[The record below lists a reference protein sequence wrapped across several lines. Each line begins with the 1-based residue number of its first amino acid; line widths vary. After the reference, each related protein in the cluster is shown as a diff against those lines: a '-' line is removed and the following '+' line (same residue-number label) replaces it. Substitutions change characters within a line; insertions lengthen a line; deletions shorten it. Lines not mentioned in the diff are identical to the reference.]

1 LIRVREG
8 YVLHLI
14 PESWSHLH
22 ILVSVFPSVGLLFL
36 IGLYVTAIIADNE
49 GMKRTCL
56 VVFGILGLLA
66 IPTYMSGDGSSEA
79 LLSQN
84 PAISQDKMD
93 KMDTHYY
100 WGMFALGLIVL
111 TGLAAWIALWRF
123 RSARVSD
130 NSVHLVLGLA
140 IITFVLMAVAGEFGW
155 EINHRELQVSVP
167 PELANVATPQIWSHI
182 HMILNHVPTIGFTF
196 ALGFYI
202 VALVIDNVV
211 MKRSSL
217 VLFVICAIFCV
228 PTYVT
233 GAASMWALT
242 QPPMPG
248 ISKGLINAHR
258 DMALLTLF
266 GVAFT
271 GGAAW
276 LELWRFRYIGR
287 FSTTSLYVVL
297 ALAVITFG
305 VMAETG
311 HRGGQINH
319 PEIRVAAD
327 ELPIIQAP
335 NQDAGWWTPA
345 IEKLINN
352 VIFFVPWQTVH
363 FFGYSLIFGTVLA
376 VALRVLGFWKSLPFS
391 AVHRLL
397 PIGFFGV
404 MMNVFTGM
412 LMMLAD
418 TYRYVVTDTTF
429 APKMAFIP
437 IGVMAILYFSVS
449 DAVWNVKAG
458 EDAPLSAKWVASL
471 VLLAWTGVIMGGRLL
486 PYV

>member
-1 LIRVREG
+1 MLHLIL
-8 YVLHLI
+8 LHLI
-14 PESWSHLH
+14 PDSASHWH
-22 ILVSVFPSVGLLFL
+22 ILVSVFPSVGLIFL
-36 IGLYVTAIIADNE
+36 IGFYVTAIIADNE

-56 VVFGILGLLA
+56 VVFAILGLLA
-66 IPTYMSGDGSSEA
+66 IPTYMSGDGSYDVLSE
-79 LLSQN
+79 N
-84 PAISQDKMD
+84 TAISQDQMD
-93 KMDTHYY
+93 KMDSHYG
-100 WGMFALGLIVL
+100 WGVTALGLIVL
-111 TGLAAWIALWRF
+111 TGLAALIALLWRWF
-123 RSARVSD
+123 RSAPRVSD
-130 NSVHLVLGLA
+130 NSVHLVLGLG
-140 IITFVLMAVAGEFGW
+140 IITFAMMIVAGEGGW
-155 EINHRELQVSVP
+155 EINHRELLVSVP
-167 PELANVATPQIWSHI
+167 PELSNVATPQTWSHV
-182 HMILNHVPTIGFTF
+182 HMILNHIPTVGFTF

-217 VLFVICAIFCV
+217 ILFVICAIFCV

-276 LELWRFRYIGR
+276 LELWRSRYTVRLSQI
-287 FSTTSLYVVL
+287 SLYVVL
-297 ALAVITFG
+297 ALALITFG

-327 ELPIIQAP
+327 ENPIIEAP
-335 NQDAGWWTPA
+335 NQDAGWWTPR

-363 FFGYSLIFGTVLA
+363 FFGYSLIFGAVLA

-412 LMMLAD
+412 MMMMAD

-437 IGVMAILYFSVS
+437 IGVIAILYFSVS
-449 DAVWNVKAG
+449 DSVWNVKAG

>member
-1 LIRVREG
+1 
-8 YVLHLI
+8 VLHLI

-22 ILVSVFPSVGLLFL
+22 ILVSVFPSVGLVFL
-36 IGLYVTAIIADNE
+36 IGFYVTAIIADNE

-66 IPTYMSGDGSSEA
+66 IPTYMSGDGSYDA
-79 LLSQN
+79 LSQN
-84 PAISQDKMD
+84 PAISQNLAISD
-93 KMDTHYY
+93 KMDTHYG
-100 WGMFALGLIVL
+100 WGMAALGLIVL
-111 TGLAAWIALWRF
+111 TGLAAWIALLRF
-123 RSARVSD
+123 RSAPRVSD

-140 IITFVLMAVAGEFGW
+140 IITFVLMAIAGEFGW
-155 EINHRELQVSVP
+155 EINHRELLVSVP

-182 HMILNHVPTIGFTF
+182 HMILNHIPTVGFTF

-217 VLFVICAIFCV
+217 ILFVICAIFCV

-233 GAASMWALT
+233 GAGSMWALT

-276 LELWRFRYIGR
+276 LVLWRFRYIGR
-287 FSTTSLYVVL
+287 FSTISLYVVL

-335 NQDAGWWTPA
+335 NQDAGC
-345 IEKLINN
+345 
-352 VIFFVPWQTVH
+352 
-363 FFGYSLIFGTVLA
+363 
-376 VALRVLGFWKSLPFS
+376 S
-391 AVHRLL
+391 A
-397 PIGFFGV
+397 
-404 MMNVFTGM
+404 
-412 LMMLAD
+412 
-418 TYRYVVTDTTF
+418 
-429 APKMAFIP
+429 
-437 IGVMAILYFSVS
+437 S
-449 DAVWNVKAG
+449 
-458 EDAPLSAKWVASL
+458 
-471 VLLAWTGVIMGGRLL
+471 
-486 PYV
+486 